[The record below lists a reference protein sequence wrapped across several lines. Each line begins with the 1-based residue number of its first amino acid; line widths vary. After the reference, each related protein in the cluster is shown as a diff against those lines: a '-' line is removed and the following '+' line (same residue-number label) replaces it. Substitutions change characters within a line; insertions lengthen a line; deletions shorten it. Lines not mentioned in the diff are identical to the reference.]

1 MKTGVKKC
9 LNFRGIQL
17 KPIAEKPDI
26 WLTAT
31 QIGYA
36 LQYADDKAVQRIYS
50 RHADEFTER
59 MTGVVKV
66 TTPYGEQLTRAFSLR
81 GAHLIAI
88 FARTRVA
95 KEFRR
100 WVLDILDQEIT
111 IPAACKPGQRERHA
125 YNAEALAEHFSE
137 LYDAWK
143 TQIEPALRSI
153 ESPLASRL
161 HDRFQEG
168 KILMSYVAN
177 DARGFLLP
185 GEKAKIM

>member
-1 MKTGVKKC
+1 M
-9 LNFRGIQL
+9 
-17 KPIAEKPDI
+17 
-26 WLTAT
+26 

-50 RHADEFTER
+50 RYADEFTEHL
-59 MTGVVKV
+59 TGMVKV
-66 TTPYGEQLTRAFSLR
+66 TTPHGEQLSLAFSLR
-81 GAHLIAI
+81 GAHLIAF

-95 KEFRR
+95 KEFPR

-111 IPAACKPGQRERHA
+111 ISAVCKPVERERHA
-125 YNAEALAEHFSE
+125 YNAEALATHFSE

-168 KILMSYVAN
+168 KILMS
-177 DARGFLLP
+177 
-185 GEKAKIM
+185 